1 MAFFKISSTCVLL
14 ISLPLLCM
22 CQNTDE
28 TQTEAKENERTQINL
43 NSASGQFILFMGA
56 IVLIDIFLSVFAFG
70 FLNQQSSKKYKRQ
83 GFRSPY
89 HAHGINQPPNPFRR
103 KPSALAITL
112 RKKIQQALRPK
123 RPLYRQYGKRS
134 VESEIEREDV
144 FRPTFDYEFDDSQ
157 VQRSIDLVDTTFGV
171 MNVES
176 EPCRMRTICEM
187 EKVASQNPIVS
198 FFVRTVGPFV
208 KGLEKYDDAAEKGRN
223 GEDCA
228 LYYDECQASSLNK
241 LPKFFQ

>member
-1 MAFFKISSTCVLL
+1 
-14 ISLPLLCM
+14 
-22 CQNTDE
+22 
-28 TQTEAKENERTQINL
+28 
-43 NSASGQFILFMGA
+43 MG
-56 IVLIDIFLSVFAFG
+56 
-70 FLNQQSSKKYKRQ
+70 
-83 GFRSPY
+83 
-89 HAHGINQPPNPFRR
+89 
-103 KPSALAITL
+103 
-112 RKKIQQALRPK
+112 
-123 RPLYRQYGKRS
+123 RS

-157 VQRSIDLVDTTFGV
+157 VQQSIDLVDTTFGV

-187 EKVASQNPIVS
+187 EKVASQNPIAS
-198 FFVRTVGPFV
+198 FFVRTVGPF
-208 KGLEKYDDAAEKGRN
+208 EKGRN